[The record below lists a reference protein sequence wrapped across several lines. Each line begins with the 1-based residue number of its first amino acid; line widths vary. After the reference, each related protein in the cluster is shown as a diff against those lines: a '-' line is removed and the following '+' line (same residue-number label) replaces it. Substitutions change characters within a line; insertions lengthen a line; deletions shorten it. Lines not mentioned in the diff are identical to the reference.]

1 MTYLERGMSNQST
14 MFRRFRAI
22 VGVWLVAMCLVNAY
36 ATGAQMPTD
45 DLPSPDCKIDLQN
58 LDEVVHKSLSG
69 QLDSMFCMSKRLY
82 DHYWNAAP
90 PPVTA
95 IQRKYAPKGKSVR
108 HYARFYFRDY
118 KILSSKDIAPIDGK
132 PARSYQVKV
141 LYVLM
146 QFADTG
152 EEKPLCETATYT
164 VKFAKELWGWH
175 EVPGVWSGTSWQ
187 AASEIS
193 KQRIDDPN
201 VYAPNSAD
209 KPRLAQQKAVS
220 RERVRQQIEREER
233 LVEQCQT
240 TL

>member
-1 MTYLERGMSNQST
+1 MNHQST
-14 MFRRFRAI
+14 MSRKLRTIAGIWLIAVCLIHAQAI
-22 VGVWLVAMCLVNAY
+22 CAE
-36 ATGAQMPTD
+36 MPTD
-45 DLPSPDCKIDLQN
+45 ELPSPDCKVDLQN

-69 QLDSMFCMSKRLY
+69 QLDSMYCMSTRLFN
-82 DHYWNAAP
+82 HYWNAAP

-95 IQRKYAPKGKSVR
+95 IQKKYAPKGKSVR

-152 EEKPLCETATYT
+152 EEKPLCETATYDIK
-164 VKFAKELWGWH
+164 VAKESWGWH
-175 EVPGVWSGTSWQ
+175 RVPTVSLGTNWR

-209 KPRLAQQKAVS
+209 KPRIAQQKAVS
-220 RERVRQQIEREER
+220 RERVRRQNELEER
-233 LVEQCQT
+233 LVQQCQA

>member
-1 MTYLERGMSNQST
+1 MNTKLT
-14 MFRRFRAI
+14 LVWKLLFI
-22 VGVWLVAMCLVNAY
+22 VCLCLLAAYTVNAH
-36 ATGAQMPTD
+36 AAQAQMPTD

-69 QLDSMFCMSKRLY
+69 QLDSMYCMSQRLY

-90 PPVTA
+90 PPVTD
-95 IQRKYAPKGKSVR
+95 IQRKYAPKGKPVR

-164 VKFAKELWGWH
+164 VKFAKEPWGWH
-175 EVPGVWSGTSWQ
+175 EVPGVWSGTNWQ
-187 AASEIS
+187 AVVQILKQDASLDG
-193 KQRIDDPN
+193 R
-201 VYAPNSAD
+201 YAIKSTDSEKLARD
-209 KPRLAQQKAVS
+209 KKRNFDRSNELLKLFANFS
-220 RERVRQQIEREER
+220 
-233 LVEQCQT
+233 EQCNK

>member
-1 MTYLERGMSNQST
+1 
-14 MFRRFRAI
+14 MFRRFRTI
-22 VGVWLVAMCLVNAY
+22 VGVWLLAMCLVHAH

-82 DHYWNAAP
+82 DHYWNSAP

-95 IQRKYAPKGKSVR
+95 IQRKYAPKGKPVR

-152 EEKPLCETATYT
+152 EEKPLCETATYEIK
-164 VKFAKELWGWH
+164 VAKEPWGWH
-175 EVPGVWSGTSWQ
+175 RVPTVSLGTNWH
-187 AASEIS
+187 AELEEA
-193 KQRIDDPN
+193 KKRIDDPKF
-201 VYAPNSAD
+201 YAPNSAD
-209 KPRLAQQKAVS
+209 KPRLAEQKAVS
-220 RERVRQQIEREER
+220 RERVRQQNEREER
-233 LVEQCQT
+233 LVAQCQV

>member
-1 MTYLERGMSNQST
+1 MNAKST
-14 MFRRFRAI
+14 TIKKLNALL
-22 VGVWLVAMCLVNAY
+22 GVWLLAVCIVNAH
-36 ATGAQMPTD
+36 AAQAQMPTD

-69 QLDSMFCMSKRLY
+69 QLDSMYCMSQRLY

-90 PPVTA
+90 PPVTD
-95 IQRKYAPKGKSVR
+95 IQRKYAPKGKPVR

-152 EEKPLCETATYT
+152 EEKPLCETATYEIK
-164 VKFAKELWGWH
+164 VAKESWGWH
-175 EVPGVWSGTSWQ
+175 RVPTVSLGTNWQ
-187 AASEIS
+187 AVVQILKQDVSLDGRYAIKSTDSE
-193 KQRIDDPN
+193 KLAR
-201 VYAPNSAD
+201 D
-209 KPRLAQQKAVS
+209 KKRNFDRSNELLKLFANFS
-220 RERVRQQIEREER
+220 
-233 LVEQCQT
+233 EQCNK